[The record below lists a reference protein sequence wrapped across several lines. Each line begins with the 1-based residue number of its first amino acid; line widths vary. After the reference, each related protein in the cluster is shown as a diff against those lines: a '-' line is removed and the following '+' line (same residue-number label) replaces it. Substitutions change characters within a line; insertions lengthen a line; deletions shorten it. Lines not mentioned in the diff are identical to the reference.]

1 MFISRLNFHRS
12 KSAKISA
19 SMPTESK
26 APHSVATPQNRR
38 ASLPHNL
45 KIPAITITPSS
56 PSPDPNHPD
65 YPEFFQDR
73 FYLETLN
80 KCSESGEKTVNPESK
95 GDIGERM
102 KEKEDEAIQGS
113 GLEICYESIRD
124 SVRNTRKST
133 PEMVEVSSDSESDEH
148 MQSTP
153 ELDVIASTAANDVE
167 RENCSNYA
175 KGLERRRR
183 KTLEE
188 EAEDK

>member
-1 MFISRLNFHRS
+1 MHAKLFIRLNFHRS

-26 APHSVATPQNRR
+26 APHTEATPQNRR

-45 KIPAITITPSS
+45 KIPAITITP
-56 PSPDPNHPD
+56 P
-65 YPEFFQDR
+65 
-73 FYLETLN
+73 
-80 KCSESGEKTVNPESK
+80 
-95 GDIGERM
+95 
-102 KEKEDEAIQGS
+102 
-113 GLEICYESIRD
+113 
-124 SVRNTRKST
+124 T
-133 PEMVEVSSDSESDEH
+133 PEMVELSSDSDEDLE

-153 ELDVIASTAANDVE
+153 ELDVIASAAATEVE

-188 EAEDK
+188 GGEDK